1 MGKGFHPLPVPVLEK
16 GKALAKPHWRL
27 RAPIPVAKMVSCRV
41 AAGLGVSSC
50 CGEAA
55 VTCCGSVPSTKGFWG
70 QGSGGLAGTIVV
82 TQAPAWWGG
91 GGQLARVRTASGGGR
106 YTARQ
111 NPATVNTLPDTARPN
126 WGEGWISS
134 SRRAA
139 PG

>member
-27 RAPIPVAKMVSCRV
+27 RAPIPVAKMVSCRA

-50 CGEAA
+50 CGQAA

-82 TQAPAWWGG
+82 TQAPAWWGCG
-91 GGQLARVRTASGGGR
+91 GTTGMGPHSIRGWEVHYKAEPGHRQHAAGHGKAKLGRGMDQLL
-106 YTARQ
+106 Q
-111 NPATVNTLPDTARPN
+111 
-126 WGEGWISS
+126 
-134 SRRAA
+134 
-139 PG
+139 